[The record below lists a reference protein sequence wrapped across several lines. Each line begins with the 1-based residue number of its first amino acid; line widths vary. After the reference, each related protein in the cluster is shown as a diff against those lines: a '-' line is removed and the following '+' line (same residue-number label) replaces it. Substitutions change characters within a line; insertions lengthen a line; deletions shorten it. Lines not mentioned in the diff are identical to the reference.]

1 MDQRHL
7 YAVESRTDAL
17 IEGPRPRDVSVDIGM
32 VLEFD
37 GKHVAPPTK
46 PNIRPWGLEQVIAAI
61 RRFVTD
67 KMPSALPML
76 TDQLAREAAELAE
89 ERRRQM
95 AEAGSDLSPDTD
107 DAAHA
112 PVQAPG
118 NDWA

>member
-1 MDQRHL
+1 MGGDQRGL
-7 YAVESRTDAL
+7 ASREGSRTQ
-17 IEGPRPRDVSVDIGM
+17 GRGG
-32 VLEFD
+32 D
-37 GKHVAPPTK
+37 GSRVAPPSKTT
-46 PNIRPWGLEQVIAAI
+46 IQSWGLEQVIAAI

-76 TDQLAREAAELAE
+76 TARLAREVAELRE

-95 AEAGSDLSPDTD
+95 AEAGSDLAPDTD

>member
-1 MDQRHL
+1 
-7 YAVESRTDAL
+7 
-17 IEGPRPRDVSVDIGM
+17 M

-37 GKHVAPPTK
+37 HDRVAPPSK
-46 PNIRPWGLEQVIAAI
+46 PDVQPWGLEQVIAAI

-76 TDQLAREAAELAE
+76 TARLDSEVAELRE

-95 AEAGSDLSPDTD
+95 AEAGSDLAPGTD

>member
-1 MDQRHL
+1 MQ
-7 YAVESRTDAL
+7 
-17 IEGPRPRDVSVDIGM
+17 VDFGM

-37 GKHVAPPTK
+37 HDRVAPPSK
-46 PNIRPWGLEQVIAAI
+46 PAVQPWGLEQVIAAI

-76 TDQLAREAAELAE
+76 TARLDSEVAELRE

-95 AEAGSDLSPDTD
+95 AEAGSDLAPDTD